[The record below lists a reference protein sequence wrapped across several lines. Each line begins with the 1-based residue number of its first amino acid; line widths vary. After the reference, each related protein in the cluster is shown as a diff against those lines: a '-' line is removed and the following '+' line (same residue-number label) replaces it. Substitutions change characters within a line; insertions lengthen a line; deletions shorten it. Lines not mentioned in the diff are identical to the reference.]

1 MSTPFDQ
8 FDEVIQLREAL
19 STETDRGCALHAA
32 SYLDNELGVM
42 LASHFVDHAKT
53 HIELLDG
60 TGGLA
65 TFSARIAIAF
75 ALGLIS
81 ENVRNDLTLI
91 RKIRND
97 FGHNPAQIG
106 FDQEAIANRCRE
118 LHFRSETLERPP
130 RRFFESSVFAVA
142 AKIHAAKWSA
152 KRPTAPKEIVIDDE
166 HRENHR
172 EIVEQLLVAMTEDTE
187 DRT

>member
-8 FDEVIQLREAL
+8 FDEVMQLREAL
-19 STETDRGCALHAA
+19 SAETDRGCALHAA

-53 HIELLDG
+53 HKELLDG

-75 ALGLIS
+75 ALGLVS

-97 FGHNPAQIG
+97 FGHNPAKIG
-106 FDQEAIANRCRE
+106 FDHEPIANRCRE
-118 LHFRSETLERPP
+118 LHFRWETLERPP
-130 RRFFESSVFAVA
+130 RRFFENSVFAVA
-142 AKIHAAKWSA
+142 SQIHAAKWSA
-152 KRPTAPKEIVIDDE
+152 KRPAAPKEIVIDDE
-166 HRENHR
+166 QREKHRKF
-172 EIVEQLLVAMTEDTE
+172 VEQLMVTMTKDTE
-187 DRT
+187 HRT